1 MTTSNTTSTA
11 LFRSLH
17 APGGILVLP
26 NAWDAGSAAVI
37 ESCGARAIAT
47 TSAAVA
53 WSHGYPDGQ
62 HLPREVLLQTVSEI
76 VRIVNVPVSVDSE
89 AGFSSAPAEV
99 AALVLKL
106 VDLGVAGVNL
116 EDGSDP
122 PELLAA
128 KIEAVKNAVARAN
141 ADIFVNARTDVL
153 LRSLVPREKSVDEVL
168 ARAERYTR
176 AGADGLFVPLLAEP
190 DSIVWIT
197 REVSLPVN
205 VMAIPKLAAVPDLR
219 ALGVRRVSAGGAVG
233 RFALASAQAV
243 VERFLGSGESDAMF
257 SFPVKPKDMNALLK
271 RD

>member
-1 MTTSNTTSTA
+1 MSATQ

-26 NAWDAGSAAVI
+26 NAWDAGSAALI

-47 TSAAVA
+47 SSAAVA

-62 HLPREVLLQTVSEI
+62 HLPREVLFQTVAEI
-76 VRIVNVPVSVDSE
+76 VRIVKVPVSVDSE
-89 AGFSSAPAEV
+89 AGFSSAPTEV
-99 AALVLKL
+99 AAFVQKL

-116 EDGSDP
+116 EDGNDP

-141 ADIFVNARTDVL
+141 ADVFVNARTDVL
-153 LRSLVPREKSVDEVL
+153 LRSLVSLEKSVDEIL
-168 ARAERYTR
+168 ARAARYTK
-176 AGADGLFVPLLAEP
+176 AGADGIFVPMLSEP
-190 DSIVWIT
+190 DTILWVT
-197 REVSLPVN
+197 REISLPVN
-205 VMAIPKLAAVPDLR
+205 VMAIPKLSLVQDLR

-233 RFALASAQAV
+233 RLALVSAQAA
-243 VERFLGSGESDAMF
+243 VERFLRDGEVDAMF
-257 SFPVKPKDMNALLK
+257 NYHTKPKDLNALMK